1 MIAVICAML
10 GGAIILTVV
19 AVAVLGWAGLVPTGQ
34 RAGLY
39 ILAAGLLWA
48 GPGRFL
54 STPGP
59 GLGPTGQRAGLYIL
73 AAGLLWAGPGRFLS
87 QPGPGLGDLLFLAG
101 IGTLL
106 VSIYGRALIAHIEG
120 MDGRQDGRLW
130 PFS

>member
-54 STPGP
+54 S
-59 GLGPTGQRAGLYIL
+59 
-73 AAGLLWAGPGRFLS
+73 

-106 VSIYGRALIAHIEG
+106 VSIYGRALIEHIEG

>member
-1 MIAVICAML
+1 MIAVICAVL
-10 GGAIILTVV
+10 GGSIILTVV

-59 GLGPTGQRAGLYIL
+59 GLG
-73 AAGLLWAGPGRFLS
+73 
-87 QPGPGLGDLLFLAG
+87 DLLFLAG
-101 IGTLL
+101 IATLL
-106 VSIYGRALIAHIEG
+106 VSIYGRALLAHVEG
-120 MDGRQDGRLW
+120 LDGRRDGRLW

>member
-19 AVAVLGWAGLVPTGQ
+19 AVAVLGWAGRLTRLERV
-34 RAGLY
+34 
-39 ILAAGLLWA
+39 
-48 GPGRFL
+48 
-54 STPGP
+54 
-59 GLGPTGQRAGLYIL
+59 GLYIL

>member
-54 STPGP
+54 S
-59 GLGPTGQRAGLYIL
+59 
-73 AAGLLWAGPGRFLS
+73 

-106 VSIYGRALIAHIEG
+106 VSIYGRALVTHIEG
-120 MDGRQDGRLW
+120 LDGRQDGRLW

>member
-1 MIAVICAML
+1 MIAVICAVL
-10 GGAIILTVV
+10 GFAIILTVA
-19 AVAVLGWAGLVPTGQ
+19 AVAVLGWAGRLTRLERV
-34 RAGLY
+34 GLCV
-39 ILAAGLLWA
+39 LAAGLVWA

-54 STPGP
+54 ST
-59 GLGPTGQRAGLYIL
+59 
-73 AAGLLWAGPGRFLS
+73 
-87 QPGPGLGDLLFLAG
+87 PGPGLGDLLFLAG

>member
-19 AVAVLGWAGLVPTGQ
+19 AVTVLGWAGLV
-34 RAGLY
+34 
-39 ILAAGLLWA
+39 
-48 GPGRFL
+48 
-54 STPGP
+54 
-59 GLGPTGQRAGLYIL
+59 PTGQRAGLYIL